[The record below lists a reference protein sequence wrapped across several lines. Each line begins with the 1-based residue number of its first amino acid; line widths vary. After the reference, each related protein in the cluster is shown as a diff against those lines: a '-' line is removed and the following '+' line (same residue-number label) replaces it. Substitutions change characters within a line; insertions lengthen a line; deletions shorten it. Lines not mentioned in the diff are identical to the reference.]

1 MVGILRPSPSCLEA
15 PAHPT
20 PLREEAQE
28 CWWVP
33 PLCEVLGSQLQ
44 PLTPAGSRKALKVLI
59 HPGSEPTDLRPF
71 QRWAPVVL
79 SANLSTLRSALSQ
92 GGGYSPPQTGMLAS
106 LPGPGRRVVVPQTSI
121 PCMVQASES

>member
-1 MVGILRPSPSCLEA
+1 MFSGPVLPAWRPP
-15 PAHPT
+15 PT
-20 PLREEAQE
+20 PPPYEKGHRNVGGCLISVRSWGARLR
-28 CWWVP
+28 
-33 PLCEVLGSQLQ
+33 
-44 PLTPAGSRKALKVLI
+44 PLTPASSRKALKVLI
-59 HPGSEPTDLRPF
+59 HPGSEPTDLRLC